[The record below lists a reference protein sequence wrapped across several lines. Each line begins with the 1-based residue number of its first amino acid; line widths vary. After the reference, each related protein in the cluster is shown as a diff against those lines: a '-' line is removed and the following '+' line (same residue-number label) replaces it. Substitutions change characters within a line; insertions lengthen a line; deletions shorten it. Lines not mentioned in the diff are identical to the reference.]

1 MADLWH
7 AVLLVAVFLAYGMG
21 HLESTLDPQQCFR
34 CQCLQF
40 GVLTGPK
47 SGEGGQDGDEML
59 EVIESLAVQL
69 RGDFLGHLAI
79 AEGIIDIIGGAGG
92 GGIDLDPDVEDD
104 GLDFVFS
111 APGIR
116 TDDGGDVEIAEV
128 DGV

>member
-1 MADLWH
+1 MQL
-7 AVLLVAVFLAYGMG
+7 
-21 HLESTLDPQQCFR
+21 
-34 CQCLQF
+34 
-40 GVLTGPK
+40 GVLAGPE
-47 SGEGGQDGDEML
+47 SGEGGKHSDEML

-79 AEGIIDIIGGAGG
+79 AEGIIDVIGGARG

-104 GLDFVFS
+104 GLDFVTS

-116 TDDGGDVEIAEV
+116 TDDGGDVEIAQV